1 MAFQLAKRGFDV
13 QPLAGGLE
21 RWIELELPI
30 ERRELES
37 RVAAMDDR
45 AS

>member
-21 RWIELELPI
+21 RWMELELPI
-30 ERRELES
+30 ERREFES
-37 RVAAMDDR
+37 RVAATDDR

>member
-21 RWIELELPI
+21 RWMELELPV
-30 ERRELES
+30 EGRELEPHP
-37 RVAAMDDR
+37 VATL
-45 AS
+45 

>member
-21 RWIELELPI
+21 RWMKLELPV
-30 ERRELES
+30 ERRKLES
-37 RVAAMDDR
+37 PVAATNGR